1 VYVLAVSTAA
11 AAARAGTLWKD
22 MPNKCASTCDVYAA
36 GNVSECVA
44 SDKAVELGLP
54 GPLLVE
60 NVGTANDGTYCGHW
74 SEAQL
79 KNELMTGALSPLF
92 LYNPLSAITI
102 GGLKVR
108 ASSCVSAQ

>member
-1 VYVLAVSTAA
+1 
-11 AAARAGTLWKD
+11 

-54 GPLLVE
+54 DPLLVE
-60 NVGTANDGTYCGHW
+60 NEGTANDGTYCGHW

-79 KNELMTGALSPLF
+79 KNELMTGSLSPLF

-108 ASSCVSAQ
+108 VCVQLCQCAAAQCTQ